1 MVEIQCPHCEADVLL
16 DDGAEGLFDC
26 PYCEEEF
33 EWNIESE
40 EIFEDKTNLE
50 ATQQGLLVNI
60 PGATFRA
67 VLGGSVIFT
76 GGLTVL
82 LSLAGLSVSL
92 GLIDLMSGYD
102 GGSSAGAGAAV
113 VLLIL
118 LAGGV
123 LGAILSVILGAM
135 GVGAVFT
142 GLGIMARRFPALVL
156 GVMWNFLGLIVTY
169 LGTINGFGLFALPGL
184 VFLASFIAHLL
195 VMFAPSFRFLW
206 FEAA

>member
-33 EWNIESE
+33 EWGIESE
-40 EIFEDKTNLE
+40 EVFEEKTNLE
-50 ATQQGLLVNI
+50 ATQPGFLVNI
-60 PGATFRA
+60 PGVTFRA

-82 LSLAGLSVSL
+82 LSLAGLSASL
-92 GLIDLMSGYD
+92 GLIDKIH
-102 GGSSAGAGAAV
+102 AEGAGAAV
-113 VLLIL
+113 VVIMF

-123 LGAILSVILGAM
+123 LGAILSVFLGAM

-142 GLGIMARRFPALVL
+142 GLGIMARKFPALVL
-156 GVMWNFLGLIVTY
+156 GAMWNLLGLGVTY

-195 VMFAPSFRFLW
+195 VMFAPWFRFLW